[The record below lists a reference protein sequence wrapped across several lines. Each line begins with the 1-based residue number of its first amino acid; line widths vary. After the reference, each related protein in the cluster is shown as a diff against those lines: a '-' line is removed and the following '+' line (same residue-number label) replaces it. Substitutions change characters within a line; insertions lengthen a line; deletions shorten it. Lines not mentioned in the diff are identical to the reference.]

1 MDKYSS
7 FDELRRYETEG
18 HDYHI
23 CLRSGLTDFAIIAPH
38 GGKIERG
45 TSQIADAIADVEHS
59 FYSFD
64 GVKVKNNH
72 HLHITSDRFDEPQ
85 ALMVTGNVQTVI
97 AIHGA
102 KGQKN
107 AIYTGGLDQ
116 ILEHRILEVLHT
128 AGFTAEH
135 DPSPTRQGRGMNN
148 ICNRG
153 RSGKGVQLELTQ
165 CLRKKIFDPV
175 DGGINWIPNELFH
188 LLVQTI
194 RAVLA
199 G

>member
-7 FDELRRYETEG
+7 FDELRRCEIEG
-18 HDYHI
+18 HDYRI
-23 CLRSGLTDFAIIAPH
+23 RLRSGLSDFAIIAPH

-45 TSQIADAIADVEHS
+45 TSQIADAIACAEHS

-64 GVKVKNNH
+64 GVKDKNNH

-85 ALMVTGNVQTVI
+85 ALRVAGNVKTVI

-102 KGQKN
+102 KGKKD
-107 AIYTGGLDQ
+107 AIYTGGLD
-116 ILEHRILEVLHT
+116 RILEQRILDVLHT

-135 DPSPTRQGRGMNN
+135 DPSPTRQGMGMNN

-153 RSGKGVQLELTQ
+153 RSGQGVQLELTQ
-165 CLRKKIFDPV
+165 SLRKRIFNPV
-175 DGGINWIPNELFH
+175 NGGINWIPNELFH